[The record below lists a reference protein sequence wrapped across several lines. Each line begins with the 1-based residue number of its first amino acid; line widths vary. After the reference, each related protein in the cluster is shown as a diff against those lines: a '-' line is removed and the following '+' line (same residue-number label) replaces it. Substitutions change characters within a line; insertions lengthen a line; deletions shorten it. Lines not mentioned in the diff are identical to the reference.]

1 MTTPLIINGLI
12 QQLIDIMCASDTGHE
27 SESQND
33 DDTEE
38 STEVDNMIDVVYE
51 DETDDEPISNRNGL
65 VRDLITL
72 TFGAE
77 YVLKQNIVMKNDIL
91 LIFTCK
97 ISVYATENLVMLP
110 TLPFSN
116 SILRYHC

>member
-1 MTTPLIINGLI
+1 M
-12 QQLIDIMCASDTGHE
+12 MR
-27 SESQND
+27 
-33 DDTEE
+33 
-38 STEVDNMIDVVYE
+38 
-51 DETDDEPISNRNGL
+51 PISNRNGL

-77 YVLKQNIVMKNDIL
+77 YVLKQNIVRKM
-91 LIFTCK
+91 IFCLFTNK
-97 ISVYATENLVMLP
+97 LSVYATDNLVLLP